1 MQILKKHV
9 LSFRIPI
16 FSVSASMAI
25 CLNFQTMKRWDIM
38 LIDLHYA
45 CLFLNPFLMDIVEI
59 QMSNSDKHVLNKVL
73 QKLGGPIKV
82 DFNEFMNKF
91 I

>member
-16 FSVSASMAI
+16 FNVSAPMATR
-25 CLNFQTMKRWDIM
+25 LNFQTMKKWNIM

-45 CLFLNPFLMDIVEI
+45 CLLLTPFLMDIVEI
-59 QMSNSDKHVLNKVL
+59 QMSSNAKHVLNKVL
-73 QKLGGPIKV
+73 QKLGGPLKE
-82 DFNEFMNKF
+82 DFN
-91 I
+91 